1 MAGPRRSAW
10 FLLVC
15 ALWLLGFCDA
25 IYSPY
30 GKGVRLEDV
39 QAITLH
45 RGKKTT
51 SRRAGAVLQLK
62 CLGGCEYE
70 PDTVQC
76 VNVGSDGMDVQWRC
90 EADLPRDVKFAHT
103 QVTCEVRDRNVNH
116 EVLVYLD

>member
-1 MAGPRRSAW
+1 MASFCRLVWSSALALC
-10 FLLVC
+10 FLC
-15 ALWLLGFCDA
+15 FCDG

-45 RGKKTT
+45 RGEKTT
-51 SRRAGAVLQLK
+51 SRRSRAVPQLN
-62 CLGGCEYE
+62 CVGGPCEYE

-90 EADLPRDVKFAHT
+90 EADLPQNVKFART
-103 QVTCEVRDRNVNH
+103 QVTCEVRLTQSSKVP
-116 EVLVYLD
+116 YS